1 MTLPHDHGSWQVDC
15 WFDPSCPLTWLT
27 TQWLR
32 GLAERQLITI
42 DWHLMSLSVLN
53 EDRADDPEGDPE
65 GYLWVPVRICAA
77 VLDRHGPDAL
87 VRFYRALWERTP
99 GSDPEND
106 WLNDLTDS
114 LRTAGLPEDLVE
126 AGGSDAL
133 DQKIRESHAAG
144 MALVGPGLGTP
155 VVRIRDGA
163 ELDRAFFG
171 PVITGPLDDDEAVRL
186 WQGVTGLA
194 TVAAF
199 TELKTGR

>member
-1 MTLPHDHGSWQVDC
+1 MALPHDHISWQVDC

-32 GLAERQLITI
+32 GLAERHMITI

-53 EDRADDPEGDPE
+53 ED
-65 GYLWVPVRICAA
+65 
-77 VLDRHGPDAL
+77 
-87 VRFYRALWERTP
+87 
-99 GSDPEND
+99 
-106 WLNDLTDS
+106 
-114 LRTAGLPEDLVE
+114 LVE
-126 AGGSDAL
+126 AGSSDAL
-133 DQKIRESHAAG
+133 DQKIRESRAAG
-144 MALVGPGLGTP
+144 VALVGPGLGTP

-171 PVITGPLDDDEAVRL
+171 PVIIRPLDSDEAVRL